1 MPPLHVDDDDA
12 TETDPSLLSKRSLKT
27 LQTAPAAT
35 GSDFT
40 VPRAFDTGLSSNF
53 SNSCANFLNR
63 LRQSPEFNSCD
74 PFSLLIQTSSGFFDA
89 SKSTLRITQ
98 TLDATCGVDS
108 AQCKTVMDG
117 FALQLLQENA
127 CKSDYNSD
135 NPVVLQAYNGLIAYQ
150 PAYKASCLHDK
161 EGNYCFADAVSNMS
175 SPGDAYPYYLAIG
188 QQLPGGSR
196 PTCNS
201 CLQQVMGVFAFYTNN
216 ATQPISKTYTSA
228 AQQIAISCG
237 STFVNVTAAP
247 LKGAAPTTTT
257 SATFAP
263 TITLILMFVLFF
275 FQ

>member
-1 MPPLHVDDDDA
+1 MPPLHVDDDA
-12 TETDPSLLSKRSLKT
+12 TETDPSLPSKRSLK
-27 LQTAPAAT
+27 LLKTAPVTT

-53 SNSCANFLNR
+53 SSSCASFLNR
-63 LRQSPEFNSCD
+63 LRQSQEFNSCD
-74 PFSLLIQTSSGFFDA
+74 PFSLLLQTSSGFFDA

-108 AQCKTVMDG
+108 TQCKTVMDS
-117 FALQLLQENA
+117 FAVQLLQDNA
-127 CKSDYNSD
+127 CKSDYRSD
-135 NPVVLQAYNGLIAYQ
+135 NPIVLQAYNGLIAYQ
-150 PAYKASCLHDK
+150 PAYKASCLHDV
-161 EGNYCFADAVSNMS
+161 EGNYCFANAVSNTS
-175 SPGDAYPYYLAIG
+175 SPGDAYPYYLPIG

-201 CLQQVMGVFAFYTNN
+201 CLQQVMGVFAFYSTN

-228 AQQIAISCG
+228 AQQISIACG
-237 STFVNVTAAP
+237 SKFVNVTAPP
-247 LKGAAPTTTT
+247 LKGAAPTT